1 MWERSLF
8 YISFFLICFH
18 AYTNIM
24 NNKKRGLKS
33 FQSYCVLIRYYSALI
48 LHELNIIVK
57 SHSNTESRS
66 HDIWKR
72 WLKMSKLLKDG
83 DMLLS
88 WAYRM
93 SRTMFASSDLYL
105 PSQRR
110 TSTSVQLSRLIFP
123 GESVQLPRLTFP
135 GKSKKHLYCFL
146 VFAFKGIKLY
156 TTYC

>member
-33 FQSYCVLIRYYSALI
+33 FQSYCVLVRYYSAII
-48 LHELNIIVK
+48 LHELNIMVK
-57 SHSNTESRS
+57 SHSNTESRL

-83 DMLLS
+83 DMLFSYERIKCQGQCLRHPIYTHQ
-88 WAYRM
+88 ARGG
-93 SRTMFASSDLYL
+93 
-105 PSQRR
+105 Q
-110 TSTSVQLSRLIFP
+110 VQVCNCHVWFFQVRVCNCHVWFFQVRVCNGHVWFFQVRDRNI
-123 GESVQLPRLTFP
+123 
-135 GKSKKHLYCFL
+135 YI
-146 VFAFKGIKLY
+146 AF
-156 TTYC
+156 

>member
-57 SHSNTESRS
+57 SLSNTESRS

-93 SRTMFASSDLYL
+93 SRTMFASSDLYP

-110 TSTSVQLSRLIFP
+110 TSTRLVCNCHVWFFQVRVCNCHVWFFQVRDRNI
-123 GESVQLPRLTFP
+123 
-135 GKSKKHLYCFL
+135 YI
-146 VFAFKGIKLY
+146 AF
-156 TTYC
+156 

>member
-33 FQSYCVLIRYYSALI
+33 FQSYCVLIRYYSAII
-48 LHELNIIVK
+48 LHELNIMVK
-57 SHSNTESRS
+57 SHSNTESRL

-88 WAYRM
+88 YERIECQGQCLRHPIYTHQARGG
-93 SRTMFASSDLYL
+93 
-105 PSQRR
+105 Q
-110 TSTSVQLSRLIFP
+110 VQVCNCHVWFFQVR
-123 GESVQLPRLTFP
+123 VCNC
-135 GKSKKHLYCFL
+135 HVWFL
-146 VFAFKGIKLY
+146 QVRVRNIYIAF
-156 TTYC
+156 